1 MTTNLYRLTPEERVE
16 RGIVALPGS
25 LGEATEELAGSDLLK
40 KALGDHIFPR
50 YVEIKR
56 KEWDEYR
63 VQVSQWELDKYL
75 GAL

>member
-1 MTTNLYRLTPEERVE
+1 VE

-25 LGEATEELAGSDLLK
+25 LGEAIDELASSELMQ

-63 VQVSQWELDKYL
+63 VQVSKWELDTYL
-75 GAL
+75 TAL